1 MSTTRS
7 DGGPGS
13 GRHGDGAQ
21 PPHPTETPH
30 PPQVTEADLEAM
42 SQEQLARLAANLDDV
57 EVVHNANPWPIPGT
71 RAEKRAERA
80 VALWFLISALCG
92 LAFLAGVPVLA
103 VRVPGSR
110 RPRLRDATP
119 STRR

>member
-13 GRHGDGAQ
+13 GRHGDGAR

-57 EVVHNANPWPIPGT
+57 EVVHNANPWPIAGHPRGEA
-71 RAEKRAERA
+71 RGAIRRDVVPHLGA
-80 VALWFLISALCG
+80 VRP
-92 LAFLAGVPVLA
+92 GVPGG
-103 VRVPGSR
+103 VPGSGR
-110 RPRLRDATP
+110 TSTGLPVTPAT
-119 STRR
+119 

>member
-30 PPQVTEADLEAM
+30 PPQVTDADLEAM

-80 VALWFLISALCG
+80 VAMWFLISALCG
-92 LAFLAGVPVLA
+92 LAFLLA
-103 VRVPGSR
+103 FLFWPHEYRAPGD
-110 RPRLRDATP
+110 PGYGCTP